1 MTLTEREK
9 FIHHFVTL
17 STVKVIHEN
26 MGHLGEDN
34 PFDMR
39 KIVKII
45 RETRCRKMTEDDI
58 EILLDQLSEEALVG
72 GSIINDLIK
81 KNKLLILNKYES

>member
-17 STVKVIHEN
+17 TTVKVIHEH
-26 MGHLGEDN
+26 MGEVTEENLAL
-34 PFDMR
+34 FDMKR
-39 KIVKII
+39 IVKII
-45 RETRCRKMTEDDI
+45 RDTRCRKMTEDDI

-81 KNKLLILNKYES
+81 N

>member
-17 STVKVIHEN
+17 STVKVIHEH
-26 MGHLGEDN
+26 MGMPNEAD

-45 RETRCRKMTEDDI
+45 RETRCRKLTQE
-58 EILLDQLSEEALVG
+58 EITALLDELSEEALVG
-72 GSIINDLIK
+72 GSIINDLV
-81 KNKLLILNKYES
+81 KN

>member
-1 MTLTEREK
+1 
-9 FIHHFVTL
+9 
-17 STVKVIHEN
+17 
-26 MGHLGEDN
+26 
-34 PFDMR
+34 MR

-81 KNKLLILNKYES
+81 N

>member
-81 KNKLLILNKYES
+81 N